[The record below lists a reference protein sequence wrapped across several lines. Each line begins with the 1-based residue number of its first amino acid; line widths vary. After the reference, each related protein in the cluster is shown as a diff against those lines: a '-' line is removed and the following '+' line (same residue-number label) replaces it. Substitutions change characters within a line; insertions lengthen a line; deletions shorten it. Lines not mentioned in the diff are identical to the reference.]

1 MLGPATRLS
10 SRPFRPSHRDGFLRP
25 GTKLFGILQQIGRHF
40 VVLHDLT
47 ILAVRTEWPHA
58 ATLEIGPIRIIDLEV
73 KNILGDQGEEKRAGV
88 DTDAAEHGSTAHGWN
103 HSTQLID
110 DKGSETRATLHD
122 STCSVIP

>member
-1 MLGPATRLS
+1 MSGPATRLS
-10 SRPFRPSHRDGFLRP
+10 PPPLRPSHCDRFLRP
-25 GTKLFGILQQIGRHF
+25 GAKLFRILQQIGRHL

-47 ILAVRTEWPHA
+47 ILAVRTERPHA
-58 ATLEIGPIRIIDLEV
+58 ATLKIGPIRIIDLEV
-73 KNILGDQGEEKRAGV
+73 KNIIGNEREEERAGV
-88 DTDAAEHGSTAHGWN
+88 DTDAAEHGSAAHGWN